1 MMRAGL
7 AALAFGLAAC
17 SPPPSENGDAETTTA
32 SSTTAS
38 VDDTA
43 CTAEA
48 SQDWSA
54 VGSNYYLIEAEAS
67 GPSCAEA
74 SATMRIKSRGG
85 AVLFEKTYPIAD
97 VPLAFNPR
105 GDQSGLRSEIEA
117 WIQNTAETPT
127 ADTLPAWPAGAQRPP
142 NFRPEVARN
151 RYEAARGA
159 QGPLFCF
166 PDGGESNA
174 CVAMDGDS
182 AALLGS
188 WTPESP

>member
-7 AALAFGLAAC
+7 AALAFGLLAAC
-17 SPPPSENGDAETTTA
+17 SPPQETTTTAENAGA
-32 SSTTAS
+32 SAP
-38 VDDTA
+38 VAADTA

-67 GPSCAEA
+67 GPSCGEA
-74 SATMRIKSRGG
+74 NATMRIKSRAG
-85 AVLFEKTYPIAD
+85 AVLFEKTYRVAD
-97 VPLAFNPR
+97 VPLAFRPN
-105 GDQSGLRSEIEA
+105 GDQSGLRGEIEA
-117 WIQNTAETPT
+117 WIQNTAEVPT
-127 ADTLPAWPAGAQRPP
+127 ADTLPAWPSGAERPP
-142 NFRPEVARN
+142 NFRPAVARN

-182 AALLGS
+182 ATLLGS